1 MENEVYFLYTLVKR
15 RGEHV
20 KVDIKIDTEC
30 TETKVVILTSKIT
43 EEINELVKK
52 LSEDSPQIIVG
63 MKEDKLEIL
72 EQSDI
77 IRIYSSDKKVF
88 AVTNRGQF
96 VVRLR
101 LYEIEERLDT
111 NKFVRIAHSEI
122 INIKKVKHFDL
133 NFTGT
138 ICVSLNDG
146 TMTYVSRRYVSKIK
160 LLLGL

>member
-1 MENEVYFLYTLVKR
+1 M
-15 RGEHV
+15 

-52 LSEDSPQIIVG
+52 LSEDSPQIIAG

-101 LYEIEERLDT
+101 LYEIEERLDM
-111 NKFVRIAHSEI
+111 NKFVRIANSEI

-138 ICVSLNDG
+138 ICVSLHDG
-146 TMTYVSRRYVSKIK
+146 TITYVSRRYVSKIK